1 MSNIM
6 NEIYNNKVILE
17 FLKHAGLLVES
28 NITSLDGQLIPR
40 EILLD
45 KNKYLELKEDINKLK
60 YIFSSSTMTSLQTT
74 AEKIQK
80 WPLLNAVRQV
90 LKNCKLT
97 MVPIRTA
104 DGYDKDGKK
113 KYKRYFKIQKV
124 TTINENEENNLE
136 E

>member
-1 MSNIM
+1 MEPYEISNRK
-6 NEIYNNKVILE
+6 EILE
-17 FLKHAGLLVES
+17 FLKNAGLLFNTNSHISCLEG
-28 NITSLDGQLIPR
+28 LLIPR

-45 KNKYLELKEDINKLK
+45 KNKYIELKENINKLK
-60 YIFSSSTMTSLQTT
+60 FIFSSSRMTSLQNT

-90 LKNCKLT
+90 LKQCNLT
-97 MVPIRTA
+97 MNPVRVA

-113 KYKRYFKIQKV
+113 KYKRFFKIERV
-124 TTINENEENNLE
+124 IINQIDENNLE